1 MSTVS
6 FALSRVQVSPRDLAK
21 WSSTEPV
28 EKHEGCEIRQSKLH
42 ENILGIHTH
51 KLYACCMG
59 VMLIYNIQILFI
71 YGTLS
76 LKLNLPV
83 HSLEITIYNMLHVYT
98 YE

>member
-1 MSTVS
+1 
-6 FALSRVQVSPRDLAK
+6 
-21 WSSTEPV
+21 
-28 EKHEGCEIRQSKLH
+28 
-42 ENILGIHTH
+42 
-51 KLYACCMG
+51 
-59 VMLIYNIQILFI
+59 MLIYNIQILFI